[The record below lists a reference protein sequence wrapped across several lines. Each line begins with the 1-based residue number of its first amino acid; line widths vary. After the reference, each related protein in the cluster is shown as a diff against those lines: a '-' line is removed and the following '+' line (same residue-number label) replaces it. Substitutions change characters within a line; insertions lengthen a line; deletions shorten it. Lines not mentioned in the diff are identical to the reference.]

1 MWFDL
6 DWLYGCLYFN
16 VCSHHIVLDS
26 CPLFCTI
33 YVFLFGIGIV
43 EARKMY
49 ELSSIRPPL
58 CLELHTKMAA
68 LESIQPDI
76 SLKRV
81 RRCYEM
87 ACDQFGNSNT
97 GKM

>member
-1 MWFDL
+1 MFA
-6 DWLYGCLYFN
+6 
-16 VCSHHIVLDS
+16 
-26 CPLFCTI
+26 
-33 YVFLFGIGIV
+33 FLFGIGIV

-49 ELSSIRPPL
+49 ELLSIRPPL
-58 CLELHTKMAA
+58 CLELHTKMAT

-81 RRCYEM
+81 RRWYEM
-87 ACDQFGNSNT
+87 ACDQFCSTNT

>member
-1 MWFDL
+1 M
-6 DWLYGCLYFN
+6 
-16 VCSHHIVLDS
+16 
-26 CPLFCTI
+26 

-49 ELSSIRPPL
+49 ELLSIRPPL

-76 SLKRV
+76 SVKRV

-87 ACDQFGNSNT
+87 ACDQFGRSNT